1 MSIETV
7 LMDIGEFFLR
17 LANDRLFLAH
27 FLQNWGWAF
36 FVWPF
41 IWMGHMIF
49 VYYRIAE
56 NRSKWEWML
65 LAIDVPK
72 DNEQGPRAVENIFA
86 QLAGAHAS
94 QDIEEIHF
102 GGETQKW
109 FSFEIVSIEGYV
121 QFLIWTEKAYR
132 NLIEATIYAQYPDAE
147 ITEVEDYTTSV
158 PDTFPNDEWDVWG
171 ADFKLVK
178 QQHYPIRSHIEYEDS
193 MSKVYH
199 DPMTALIETMSR
211 MGPGEQLWM
220 QILIKPIGI
229 KWKEAGYELVGK
241 LAGKPKKEVMSMM
254 GKAGKIPGQIWD
266 GIMTHGFGGAGFEA
280 AEKEREMPSMLLHLT
295 PGEKVVIEGIE
306 RKLSKIGFSCKIR
319 ILYVGKKGYFK
330 KSNAVQAIVGSIKQ
344 FNTENMNAIIP
355 DMSKTAVT
363 AHYVF
368 KDQRKNWRKNR
379 IMAWYK
385 KRSHWA
391 GTAEFVLNTEE
402 LATIWHFPVT
412 SEGRAGAP
420 MLSQTKAKKSE
431 APSYLPTENENPF
444 KASGVAPPAAG
455 KGEAPVDLPT

>member
-147 ITEVEDYTTSV
+147 ITE
-158 PDTFPNDEWDVWG
+158 
-171 ADFKLVK
+171 
-178 QQHYPIRSHIEYEDS
+178 
-193 MSKVYH
+193 
-199 DPMTALIETMSR
+199 AL
-211 MGPGEQLWM
+211 
-220 QILIKPIGI
+220 
-229 KWKEAGYELVGK
+229 
-241 LAGKPKKEVMSMM
+241 
-254 GKAGKIPGQIWD
+254 
-266 GIMTHGFGGAGFEA
+266 
-280 AEKEREMPSMLLHLT
+280 
-295 PGEKVVIEGIE
+295 KVVFI
-306 RKLSKIGFSCKIR
+306 
-319 ILYVGKKGYFK
+319 
-330 KSNAVQAIVGSIKQ
+330 
-344 FNTENMNAIIP
+344 
-355 DMSKTAVT
+355 
-363 AHYVF
+363 
-368 KDQRKNWRKNR
+368 
-379 IMAWYK
+379 
-385 KRSHWA
+385 
-391 GTAEFVLNTEE
+391 
-402 LATIWHFPVT
+402 
-412 SEGRAGAP
+412 
-420 MLSQTKAKKSE
+420 
-431 APSYLPTENENPF
+431 
-444 KASGVAPPAAG
+444 
-455 KGEAPVDLPT
+455 

>member
-1 MSIETV
+1 MTLDSMFV
-7 LMDIGEFFLR
+7 DILDFLVR
-17 LANDRLFLAH
+17 LSSDQLFLIN
-27 FLQNWGWAF
+27 FLKHWGWALF
-36 FVWPF
+36 IWPF
-41 IWMGHMIF
+41 IWMAHMTY

-56 NRSKWEWML
+56 NRSNWKFVL

-94 QDIEEIHF
+94 QDIQEIHF
-102 GGETQKW
+102 EGETQKW

-121 QFLIWTEKAYR
+121 QFLIHTEVAYR

-147 ITEVEDYTTSV
+147 ITEVEDYAKDL
-158 PDTFPNDEWDVWG
+158 PDHFPNDEWDIWG
-171 ADFKLVK
+171 ADFKLVR
-178 QQHYPIRSHIEYEDS
+178 QHHYPIRSHIEYEDT

-229 KWKEAGYELVGK
+229 AWKEAGYELVSK
-241 LAGKPKKEVMSMM
+241 LAGKPKKEVKSVL
-254 GKAGKIPGQIWD
+254 GSTGQIPGKIWD
-266 GIMTHGFGGAGFEA
+266 EIITHGFGGAPIEA
-280 AEKEREMPSMLLHLT
+280 GEAKSEMPSMLLHLT
-295 PGEKVVIEGIE
+295 PGEKTVLEGIE

-319 ILYVGKKGYFK
+319 ILYLGRQGAFK

-355 DMSKTAVT
+355 DMAKTAVT

-368 KDQRKNWRKNR
+368 KKQRKNWRKNK

-385 KRSHWA
+385 NRSHWA
-391 GTAEFVLNTEE
+391 GTREFVLNTEE

-420 MLSQTKAKKSE
+420 MLSQTKAKKAE
-431 APSYLPTENENPF
+431 APSYIPTETENPF
-444 KASGVAPPAAG
+444 KSSSAPDAL
-455 KGEAPVDLPT
+455 KGEAPSDLPT